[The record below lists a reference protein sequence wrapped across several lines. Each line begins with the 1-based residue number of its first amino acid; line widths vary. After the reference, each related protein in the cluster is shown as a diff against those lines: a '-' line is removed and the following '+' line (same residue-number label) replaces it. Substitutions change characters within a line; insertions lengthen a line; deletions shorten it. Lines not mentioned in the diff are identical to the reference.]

1 METTAGFLSLI
12 SAAVTPVVMI
22 SACAVLIMGI
32 ANKHAGLSDRARAL
46 AAEYR
51 DTPAES
57 GRRPVL
63 QRELRGF
70 MRRSVLSWLAHCL
83 IYLATVSF
91 AATVLVALLA
101 LRRRAWGPE
110 MIGLFVFGTVM
121 LVLALILE
129 FAELLL
135 AQATLR
141 WETSDIL
148 SQEGKH
154 EAQGQSGAGDR
165 SQ

>member
-1 METTAGFLSLI
+1 MGTNSGYLSLI

-22 SACAVLIMGI
+22 SACAILITGI

-51 DTPAES
+51 AMSEES
-57 GRRPVL
+57 VRRPVL
-63 QRELRGF
+63 RRELRGF
-70 MRRSVLSWLAHCL
+70 MRRSTLSWLAHCL
-83 IYLATVSF
+83 MYLATITF
-91 AATVLVALLA
+91 AATVLVALLG
-101 LRRRAWGPE
+101 LRRPVWGRPT
-110 MIGLFVFGTVM
+110 IVLFVTGTIV

-135 AQATLR
+135 AQATLH

-148 SQEGKH
+148 SEEGKH
-154 EAQGQSGAGDR
+154 EAQG
-165 SQ
+165 